1 MLSVPSLRCYEI
13 SKFYIIHWLIDWFR
27 FRNGTANCVV
37 ATDVVDEGV
46 DIPSC
51 TLILRYDLP
60 MDFRGY
66 IQSKGRAR
74 DKAGKYV
81 MLLSRRDHTYQ
92 SRHANFKRVE
102 GFLKQV
108 SYYLID
114 TDSWTQKKLFIDMF
128 EMIWNFMML
137 HLEQTLNLNQHVSKT
152 R

>member
-1 MLSVPSLRCYEI
+1 M
-13 SKFYIIHWLIDWFR
+13 
-27 FRNGTANCVV
+27 
-37 ATDVVDEGV
+37 VDEGV

-114 TDSWTQKKLFIDMF
+114 TDS
-128 EMIWNFMML
+128 
-137 HLEQTLNLNQHVSKT
+137 
-152 R
+152 